1 MIHVLETTTLVPLPI
16 ERVFAFFSEAGNL
29 ARITPPG
36 LGFRILT
43 PGPLAM
49 GEGTQIEYA
58 IRVFGL
64 PMRWKSLIRDWDPP
78 NVFVD
83 EQLVGPYKR
92 WVHTHRFRP
101 SPEGTMMQDRVEYEL
116 RFWPAGE
123 LVHPLVRR
131 QLDAIFRYRGEAIR
145 RILLEPSDPRLTT

>member
-16 ERVFAFFSEAGNL
+16 ERVFAFFSEAANL

-43 PGPLAM
+43 PGPLVM

-64 PMRWKSLIRDWDPP
+64 PLRWKSLIRDWDPP
-78 NVFVD
+78 RRFVD

-92 WVHTHRFRP
+92 WVHTHDFRATA
-101 SPEGTMMQDRVEYEL
+101 EGTTMEDRVEYEL
-116 RFWPAGE
+116 RLGPAGE
-123 LVHPLVRR
+123 LAHPLVRR
-131 QLDAIFRYRGEAIR
+131 QLDAIFRYRAEAIR
-145 RILLEPSDPRLTT
+145 RILL